1 MRATYLPCIILF
13 VVMSTIALHLPVTS
27 FPVGPN
33 IRLTTLFWDILS
45 LELGTARLRAW
56 PGFDPL

>member
-33 IRLTTLFWDILS
+33 IRLTTLF
-45 LELGTARLRAW
+45 
-56 PGFDPL
+56 